1 VNVDINDCSMI
12 YDKIINKVK
21 IITSEGNYK
30 SILSHESFKNII
42 LGLSNKEIVSLI
54 KFLKIY
60 RKYRK

>member
-1 VNVDINDCSMI
+1 MI